1 MSRKRSRP
9 SRMKTVSAAAVTIKP
24 MPPVD
29 QSNGL
34 RLRRLNGV
42 GGGGGS
48 DVGGAG
54 GVVSIVT
61 RSPPQRCRGAR
72 ERRDFREITSLHRFP
87 RRDPGAADRDHIR
100 LRQIVRRDLLVDAA
114 GGKEFQ

>member
-34 RLRRLNGV
+34 RLRRLNGL

-48 DVGGAG
+48 DIGGGG

-72 ERRDFREITSLHRFP
+72 ERRDLREIAGLHQLA

-100 LRQIVRRDLLVDAA
+100 LRQIVGRDLLVHAT
-114 GGKEFQ
+114 GGEE